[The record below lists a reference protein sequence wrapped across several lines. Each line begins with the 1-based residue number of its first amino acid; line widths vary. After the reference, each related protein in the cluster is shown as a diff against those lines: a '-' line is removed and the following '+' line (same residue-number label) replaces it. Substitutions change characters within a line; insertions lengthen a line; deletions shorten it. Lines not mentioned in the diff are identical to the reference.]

1 MDSGPD
7 HGPAAPAPTPAPAP
21 RPPAFTQILA
31 LARREL
37 GAFFGRP
44 AAWVFVA
51 AFLVAGA
58 VLGLRG
64 YFTRNVADLRDYF
77 AGLRYAFVLLA
88 PAAAMRLWAEEKR
101 ARTLE
106 LLFSL
111 PLSPTQAVLGKYLA
125 GLAVVALALLL
136 GAWLPLTLSP
146 FSAFDP
152 GQVLAGYLGAF
163 LLAATFLALG
173 MLGSALSSS
182 QEVAFLVGALACL
195 LLNLLGD
202 PLLIERA
209 ALYLPRS
216 WVLAG
221 AGFAVGPHY
230 ESLARGLLE
239 TRSLAYFGGVT
250 TFALFLNVLLVERR
264 VHGKREAWLA
274 AGLALVALVLWIDLG
289 GQRALNRRLDLTRGG
304 LNSLSPATRRL
315 VSEVKGELL
324 VRAYLSQTRLPE
336 ATQPAI
342 RSVLDLLEALD
353 AEGAE
358 RVRLEVIDPATP
370 ELQADAER
378 QGVERFQ
385 LQVPDGEGGMTVKTV
400 YAGVVCFYE
409 GRPPAAVPV
418 AIDPRVNLEYELAL
432 AIRKLLSSRPR
443 AAVAGRG
450 SGQYEDALEA
460 LAGLAS
466 VEELDLR
473 REKEVP
479 EGVDLLLYAAPIPPS
494 EREVY
499 VLDQYLQRGGRLILL
514 AESHAAPSGQ
524 PWLRQPLRL
533 GALGSA
539 LAAWGVR
546 LGPGLVA
553 QVSPRVWPIK
563 TAQGTV
569 QTRYPYFLLP
579 SAQTS
584 AESPI
589 AAGLGQLLL
598 PFAAE
603 VTLEAEGSV
612 LLTTEPA
619 WALEGALNVH
629 PAQPLRLDPAQRKPR
644 SLAVA
649 RRAELVSPWAGKPGP
664 VLLPEAGG
672 GEDPLARPLA
682 SPRGEA
688 TLIVV
693 GDTDFLRPAYLGQ
706 SNNRNLLLN
715 LAEWALADGSLASI
729 RARETAPLL
738 GGREQTYLG
747 LSRDRYAWVI
757 NLAWPLLLLALGLG
771 RLSWLELQRGRRATA
786 LRRSL
791 AEGGAA

>member
-1 MDSGPD
+1 MAGGGGRGPRRAALRLGARLRARARRAGAAARGARGRVRGLDPRAALVSEDEVGPSEGEGAVGEADSGLASHEPGHEPQRTPRFTEAVAGAEAPGASAEGEQSSDSKDSTSVDSGPD

-358 RVRLEVIDPATP
+358 RVRLEVIDP
-370 ELQADAER
+370 
-378 QGVERFQ
+378 
-385 LQVPDGEGGMTVKTV
+385 
-400 YAGVVCFYE
+400 
-409 GRPPAAVPV
+409 
-418 AIDPRVNLEYELAL
+418 
-432 AIRKLLSSRPR
+432 
-443 AAVAGRG
+443 
-450 SGQYEDALEA
+450 
-460 LAGLAS
+460 
-466 VEELDLR
+466 
-473 REKEVP
+473 
-479 EGVDLLLYAAPIPPS
+479 
-494 EREVY
+494 
-499 VLDQYLQRGGRLILL
+499 
-514 AESHAAPSGQ
+514 
-524 PWLRQPLRL
+524 
-533 GALGSA
+533 
-539 LAAWGVR
+539 
-546 LGPGLVA
+546 
-553 QVSPRVWPIK
+553 
-563 TAQGTV
+563 
-569 QTRYPYFLLP
+569 
-579 SAQTS
+579 
-584 AESPI
+584 
-589 AAGLGQLLL
+589 
-598 PFAAE
+598 
-603 VTLEAEGSV
+603 
-612 LLTTEPA
+612 
-619 WALEGALNVH
+619 
-629 PAQPLRLDPAQRKPR
+629 
-644 SLAVA
+644 
-649 RRAELVSPWAGKPGP
+649 
-664 VLLPEAGG
+664 
-672 GEDPLARPLA
+672 
-682 SPRGEA
+682 
-688 TLIVV
+688 
-693 GDTDFLRPAYLGQ
+693 
-706 SNNRNLLLN
+706 
-715 LAEWALADGSLASI
+715 
-729 RARETAPLL
+729 
-738 GGREQTYLG
+738 
-747 LSRDRYAWVI
+747 
-757 NLAWPLLLLALGLG
+757 
-771 RLSWLELQRGRRATA
+771 
-786 LRRSL
+786 
-791 AEGGAA
+791 